1 MFSILRE
8 IIPVASPCDIPT
20 IRLQGFFHK
29 QQIQLGQIEH
39 MHVIPVSLSLVNLEP
54 LPTGQGPAG
63 ELWNLPGHAFARAGA
78 EAVDTAGADDG
89 GADTLGPAVED
100 DLVDV
105 AVPRVVGE
113 VCDFVDV
120 VKVVVHLG
128 GQLLAE
134 AVGFPVEEDGGA
146 GGVDEVAW
154 GGAGAE
160 APNDCIRA
168 FHMVVVSGV

>member
-8 IIPVASPCDIPT
+8 IVPVAAPCSIAAV
-20 IRLQGFFHK
+20 RLQGFFDK
-29 QQIQLGQIEH
+29 QQIQLSQIEH
-39 MHVIPVSLSLVNLEP
+39 MHVVPVSLPLINLEP
-54 LPTGQGPAG
+54 FPTGQGPPG
-63 ELWNLPGHAFARAGA
+63 ELRDLPGHAFARASA
-78 EAVDTAGADDG
+78 EAVDAAGADDG
-89 GADTLGPAVED
+89 GADALGAAVED

-113 VCDFVDV
+113 VCDFVDMI
-120 VKVVVHLG
+120 KVVVHLG

-134 AVGFPVEEDGGA
+134 AVSFPVEQDRSA

-160 APNDCIRA
+160 APDDCVRA
-168 FHMVVVSGV
+168 FHMVVVGGV